1 MVSNK
6 FNAHTKVNQFCE
18 IQQFFKSSKKN
29 PSKIEKLENML
40 DPVTNE
46 IIYASNGCDEVHE
59 SEDTGNEDLNDD
71 NNLKSNIRRR
81 KGKIISC
88 AKETIE
94 QGKFSTFVININ
106 LVHKYSSK

>member
-1 MVSNK
+1 MKYSEIFTTTK
-6 FNAHTKVNQFCE
+6 FHV
-18 IQQFFKSSKKN
+18 
-29 PSKIEKLENML
+29 KIEEIELGNML

-46 IIYASNGCDEVHE
+46 IIYASNGCEEVHE

-71 NNLKSNIRRR
+71 NNLKSNIRHR

-94 QGKFSTFVININ
+94 QGNIFLLISFSIISIFSINIHQN
-106 LVHKYSSK
+106 SE